1 MKKEGNMNK
10 RIGKNLIGIPLLIL
24 SVCLSLNAHSYLD
37 ENDERDMNR
46 RHMEIISR
54 LVDCG
59 LYDGRIILSVKNEI
73 GLTSDQEEKIEN
85 LMLDY
90 EAFSIRNSGE
100 IKIKELRFA
109 SYLKSGEMDREEV
122 AKHIREISKEKT
134 DMIVRHL
141 NHVLDLKEILTP
153 VQRRK
158 MAELRDKWRASRRM
172 PDKENI
178 LPED

>member
-1 MKKEGNMNK
+1 MKKEVSMNK
-10 RIGKNLIGIPLLIL
+10 RTGLIISGLLLFIVPIYFSL
-24 SVCLSLNAHSYLD
+24 SGHPFPFGT
-37 ENDERDMNR
+37 DEREMNH
-46 RHMEIISR
+46 RHMEIISN

-59 LYDGRIILSVKNEI
+59 LYDGRIILSVKDKI
-73 GLTSDQEEKIEN
+73 GLTAAQEEKIEN

-109 SYLKSGEMDREEV
+109 SYLKSGEMDRKEV
-122 AKHIREISKEKT
+122 AKHIREISNEKT

-153 VQRRK
+153 DQRRK
-158 MAELRDKWRASRRM
+158 MAELRDKWRESKRI
-172 PDKENI
+172 PGVENKP
-178 LPED
+178 L

>member
-1 MKKEGNMNK
+1 MNEEGSMNK
-10 RIGKNLIGIPLLIL
+10 RTGLIIIGIFLFIVPISFSL
-24 SVCLSLNAHSYLD
+24 SGHPFPF
-37 ENDERDMNR
+37 EIDEREMNR
-46 RHMEIISR
+46 RHMEIISN

-59 LYDGRIILSVKNEI
+59 LYDGRIILSVKDKI
-73 GLTSDQEEKIEN
+73 GLTADQEEKIEN

-109 SYLKSGEMDREEV
+109 SYLRSGEMDRNEV

-153 VQRRK
+153 DQRRK
-158 MAELRDKWRASRRM
+158 MAELRDKWRESRQKHRG
-172 PDKENI
+172 ENKP
-178 LPED
+178 L

>member
-1 MKKEGNMNK
+1 MNK
-10 RIGKNLIGIPLLIL
+10 RIGLIIIGILLLIIPIY
-24 SVCLSLNAHSYLD
+24 LSLSGHPF
-37 ENDERDMNR
+37 EMGEREMNR
-46 RHMEIISR
+46 RHMEIISN

-59 LYDGRIILSVKNEI
+59 LYDGRIILSVKDKI
-73 GLTSDQEEKIEN
+73 GLTAAQEEKIEN

-109 SYLKSGEMDREEV
+109 SYLRSGEMDRKEV

-153 VQRRK
+153 DQRRK
-158 MAELRDKWRASRRM
+158 MAELRDKWRKSKKKAS
-172 PDKENI
+172 DENKPP
-178 LPED
+178 LD